1 MSPANEFDKF
11 ADSYDADMA
20 RAIDFC
26 GQEHEYFTRRKVE
39 ELVDLARRRLG
50 DPATLTM
57 LDVGCGVGATDA
69 LLAPHVGALHGVD
82 PAAEAVERAA
92 VANPT
97 VTYRAYDGK
106 RLPYEDASVDVAF
119 AICVMHHVDVSHRP
133 QFAAELQR
141 VVRPG
146 GLAVVFEHNPYNP
159 LTQRVVRNCEFDE
172 GVVLLNR
179 RTVQRFLRG
188 AGLEPV
194 EARFVIFSPYDKR
207 WVPGLERRIGW
218 LPAGA
223 QHYVAA
229 RR

>member
-1 MSPANEFDKF
+1 MSPTNEFDKF
-11 ADSYDADMA
+11 ADSYSADMA

-50 DPATLTM
+50 DPASLTM
-57 LDVGCGVGATDA
+57 LDVGCGVGATDE

-82 PAAEAVERAA
+82 PAAEAIERATA
-92 VANPT
+92 ANPT
-97 VTYRAYDGK
+97 VTYQAYDGK
-106 RLPYEDASVDVAF
+106 TLPYDDASVDLAF
-119 AICVMHHVDVSHRP
+119 AICVLHHVDVQHRP
-133 QFAAELQR
+133 QFASELRR

-146 GLAVVFEHNPYNP
+146 GLAIVFEHNPYNP

-207 WVPGLERRIGW
+207 WVPGVERRIGW